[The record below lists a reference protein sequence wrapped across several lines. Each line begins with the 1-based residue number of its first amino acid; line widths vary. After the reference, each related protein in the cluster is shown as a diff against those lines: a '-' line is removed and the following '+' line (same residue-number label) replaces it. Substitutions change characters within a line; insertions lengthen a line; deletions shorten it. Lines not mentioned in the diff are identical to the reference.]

1 MADLEPLLATVPV
14 LAGRIHGAAK
24 LSELMRNNALPQVC
38 PAAFVLPLGLR
49 GGRADAVT
57 GLFRQEIEWLEG
69 VLLVVRAA
77 GDATGARAKAEL
89 RPLIDAVIH
98 AIAGAAG
105 SGGPDD
111 FGTWVLRKG
120 ELVSLSAGTLT
131 YQIDFAIDDQLRIAR

>member
-1 MADLEPLLATVPV
+1 MTDLDPLVATVPA
-14 LAGRIHGAAK
+14 LAGRVHSAAK

-49 GGRADAVT
+49 GGRADVVT

-89 RPLIDAVIH
+89 RPLIRAVIM
-98 AIAGAAG
+98 AIAGTA
-105 SGGPDD
+105 GPDD
-111 FGTWVLRKG
+111 FGTWVVRKG
-120 ELVSLSAGTLT
+120 ELASLFAGTLT
-131 YQIDFAIDDQLRIAR
+131 YQLDFAIDDQLRIAR